1 MPSFKCSDIGMP
13 CKFEATA
20 KTEPELM
27 KKIAE
32 HAKTAHQID
41 PIPAD
46 LLAKVKKA
54 IKP

>member
-1 MPSFKCSDIGMP
+1 MPSFKCADVGMK
-13 CKFEATA
+13 CGFETTA

-32 HAKTAHQID
+32 HAKTVHKIDQI
-41 PIPAD
+41 PPD